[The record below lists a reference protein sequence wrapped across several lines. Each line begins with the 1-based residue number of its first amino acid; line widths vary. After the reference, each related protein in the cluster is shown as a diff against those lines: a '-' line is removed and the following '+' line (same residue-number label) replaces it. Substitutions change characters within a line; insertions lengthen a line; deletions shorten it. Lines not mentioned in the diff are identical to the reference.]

1 MFIVYQLQLVCNK
14 TYFGTT
20 PGWRKE
26 ERLREHRRG
35 TGALWTRRFPPVPD
49 PVMNS
54 WEGFETREEAYEF
67 ENIKTEEWMEIHG
80 INSCRGGLQN
90 YGQEGPPWHF
100 WVRPHLQHLIPI
112 DN

>member
-20 PGWRKE
+20 PFWRKE
-26 ERLREHRRG
+26 ERLDEHHRG
-35 TGALWTRRFPPVPD
+35 VGSKWTKRFPPIPN
-49 PVMNS
+49 PVMNI
-54 WEGFETREEAYEF
+54 WEGFQTRDEAYAF
-67 ENIKTEEWMEIHG
+67 ENQMCEEWMEVHG

-90 YGQEGPPWHF
+90 YGQEGPPYHF
-100 WVRPHLQHLIPI
+100 WVRPHLKHLIPI

>member
-67 ENIKTEEWMEIHG
+67 ENTKTEEWMEIHG
-80 INSCRGGLQN
+80 LNSCRGGLQN